1 MNGALF
7 LRLTNEPDKATALAA
22 ALVDE
27 AHPLRFKTDARS
39 FGLVPGAPVCYWVSD
54 KVRALFNALPPFEAV
69 DGSRKGTKGLATT
82 DDPRFVRFWFEIPIS
97 MDSQR
102 WVGFAKG
109 GSYSPFYSDIHLAVR
124 WENEGAQLKAF
135 LDHKIGAP
143 GQWSRWINAIPY
155 YFRPGLTWPRRTQK
169 GLGLRVMPA
178 GCIFADKGPAA
189 FVDGD
194 DPEALLAILAVTNSA
209 AFRGLVSLQMAFG
222 SYEVGVIQRTP
233 VPALQAE
240 DQTLL
245 AKAAQRIWSLKH
257 SMDQATETSHSFLAP
272 ALVLAPGATL
282 GARASAWTKVIQNND
297 AEIQRLESEIDA
309 RCWDLYGIGEAD
321 RSALGEPGAAA
332 TEEVETD
339 ETEGEEDLMASA
351 SPRDLAADLASWLF
365 GAALGRWDW
374 GLATGDTPVPSL
386 PGPFDPLPRVSP
398 GMAKGSDGLHPAR
411 AEDGRHWPPHDLL
424 VDDEGAS
431 LDLVHRALEVL
442 EKVVGK
448 EHIEACA
455 QELEQMLGS
464 DLRTWFRSSF
474 FERHLKRYSK
484 SRRKAPIY
492 WQLGTPSAS
501 YSVWLYY
508 PRLTRDSLY
517 RVLNEVVKP
526 KVTFEE
532 QRLTEMRGE
541 GATRRQ
547 IEIQEGFVE
556 ELRTFREEV
565 TRVAPLWNPDL
576 DDGVLLNFAPLWRL
590 TPHPGWRRDTKAA
603 WDALAKGD
611 FDWARLAM
619 KLWPERVIPK
629 CVRERHLALAH
640 DLEASL
646 QSTPVEELVRVGT
659 SPAVKDALQSLLTAP
674 ALGGSA
680 RAPRAAT
687 PRRAAPTE
695 EPAPA
700 PTPRSRGM
708 VSEETLAA
716 ILEALVR
723 YPQGAAKAD
732 VLEATNLTD
741 AAWSTAIQILLDRG
755 EVERRGEK
763 RGARYF
769 LKTLE
774 R

>member
-1 MNGALF
+1 MEMNGALF

-22 ALVDE
+22 ALDD
-27 AHPLRFKTDARS
+27 ATHPLRFNAVAKS
-39 FGLVPGAPVCYWVSD
+39 FELVPGAPFAYWVSSS
-54 KVRALFNALPPFEAV
+54 VLALFNLHLPLEARAFAT
-69 DGSRKGTKGLATT
+69 SGTGTLS
-82 DDPRFVRFWFEIPIS
+82 DERFLRIWFES
-97 MDSQR
+97 NLTKLNSR
-102 WVGFAKG
+102 WFPYAKG
-109 GSYSPFYSDIHLAVR
+109 GSYSPHYADCHLTVNWAGDGEEMKAWVIHRYGGGHWAR
-124 WENEGAQLKAF
+124 NIRSTE
-135 LDHKIGAP
+135 H
-143 GQWSRWINAIPY
+143 

-169 GLGLRVMPA
+169 GLGLRALPS

-194 DPEALLAILAVTNSA
+194 DPQSLLALLAITNSA
-209 AFRGLVSLQMAFG
+209 AFRGLVGLQMAFG

-233 VPALQAE
+233 VPPLQPE
-240 DQTLL
+240 DQTVL
-245 AKAAQRIWSLKH
+245 AEAAQRIWSLKR
-257 SMDQATETSHSFLAP
+257 SMDQTEETSHAFLLP
-272 ALVLAPGATL
+272 ALVMSPGARL
-282 GARASAWTKVIQNND
+282 AERASAWSQTLRGNE
-297 AEIQRLESEIDA
+297 AEIQQLLKVIDTL
-309 RCWDLYGIGEAD
+309 CWDLYGIGEAD
-321 RSALGEPGAAA
+321 RRALGEPGAAA
-332 TEEVETD
+332 TEDGEQD
-339 ETEGEEDLMASA
+339 EPEGEEDTTPSA
-351 SPRDLAADLASWLF
+351 SPGDLAADLASWLF
-365 GAALGRWDW
+365 GVALGRWDW
-374 GLATGDTPVPSL
+374 GLATGGTIIPTL
-386 PGPFDPLPRVSP
+386 PGPFDTLPRVSQ
-398 GMAKGSDGLHPAR
+398 GMVKGSDGLHPAR
-411 AEDGRHWPPHDLL
+411 SEDGRFWPPHDLL
-424 VDDEGAS
+424 VDDDGAS
-431 LDLVHRALEVL
+431 LDLVHRALEIL
-442 EKVVGK
+442 ERVVGK
-448 EHIEACA
+448 EHIEASA

-492 WQLGTPSAS
+492 WQLGTPTAS

-611 FDWARLAM
+611 YDWARLAM

-629 CVRERHLALAH
+629 CAKERHLALAH

-646 QSTPVEELVRVGT
+646 QTTSVEELVRVGT

-687 PRRAAPTE
+687 PRRATPSE
-695 EPAPA
+695 EPAPT
-700 PTPRSRGM
+700 PTPRSRGAI
-708 VSEETLAA
+708 SEETLAA
-716 ILEALVR
+716 IQDALVR
-723 YPQGAAKAD
+723 FPQGAAKAD

-741 AAWSTAIQILLDRG
+741 AAWNTAIQVLLDRG

>member
-1 MNGALF
+1 
-7 LRLTNEPDKATALAA
+7 
-22 ALVDE
+22 
-27 AHPLRFKTDARS
+27 
-39 FGLVPGAPVCYWVSD
+39 
-54 KVRALFNALPPFEAV
+54 
-69 DGSRKGTKGLATT
+69 
-82 DDPRFVRFWFEIPIS
+82 
-97 MDSQR
+97 
-102 WVGFAKG
+102 
-109 GSYSPFYSDIHLAVR
+109 
-124 WENEGAQLKAF
+124 
-135 LDHKIGAP
+135 
-143 GQWSRWINAIPY
+143 
-155 YFRPGLTWPRRTQK
+155 
-169 GLGLRVMPA
+169 MPS
-178 GCIFADKGPAA
+178 GCIFGDKGPAV
-189 FVDGD
+189 FVSGD
-194 DPEALLAILAVTNSA
+194 DSVTLLALLAITNSA
-209 AFRGLVSLQMAFG
+209 SFRGFVGLQMAFG

-233 VPALQAE
+233 VPPLQPE
-240 DQTLL
+240 DQKIL
-245 AKAAQRIWSLKH
+245 AEMARRIWSLKH
-257 SMDQATETSHSFLAP
+257 SMDQTEETSHAFLVP
-272 ALVLAPGATL
+272 ALILAPGATL
-282 GARASAWTKVIQNND
+282 AIRAASWNQTLQENS

-309 RCWDLYGIGEAD
+309 LCWDLYGIGEAD
-321 RSALGEPGAAA
+321 RRALAEPGTAA
-332 TEEVETD
+332 TEDVEPD
-339 ETEGEEDLMASA
+339 ESEGDEDTTTSA
-351 SPRDLAADLASWLF
+351 SPSDLAADLASWLF

-374 GLATGDTPVPSL
+374 GLATGDTLIPPL
-386 PGPFDPLPRVSP
+386 PGPFDPLPRVSR
-398 GMAKGSDGLHPAR
+398 GMLKGSDGLHPAR
-411 AEDGRHWPPHDLL
+411 SKDGRFWPPLDLL
-424 VDDEGAS
+424 VDDDGAN
-431 LDLVHRALEVL
+431 LDLVHHALEIL
-442 EKVVGK
+442 ERVVGK

-455 QELEQMLGS
+455 QELEQMLGC

-547 IEIQEGFVE
+547 IEIQETFVE

-611 FDWARLAM
+611 YDWARLAM

-629 CVRERHLALAH
+629 CARERHLALAH

-646 QSTPVEELVRVGT
+646 QRTSVEELVRVGS

-680 RAPRAAT
+680 RAPRAAA
-687 PRRAAPTE
+687 PRRATPSE
-695 EPAPA
+695 EPAPP
-700 PTPRSRGM
+700 PTPRNRGTI
-708 VSEETLAA
+708 SEETLAA
-716 ILEALVR
+716 IQEALVR
-723 YPQGAAKAD
+723 FPQGAAKAD

-741 AAWSTAIQILLDRG
+741 AAWNTAIQVLLDRG

>member
-1 MNGALF
+1 MKNALF
-7 LRLTNEPDKATALAA
+7 LRLTNEPDKAA
-22 ALVDE
+22 ALEAAVTNE
-27 AHPLRFKTDARS
+27 AHPLRFQTDAES
-39 FGLVPGAPVCYWVSD
+39 FVLVPGAPFAYWVD
-54 KVRALFNALPPFEAV
+54 RCVLQRFKDLPALEGGDRCARMGMKTN
-69 DGSRKGTKGLATT
+69 DDSRFL
-82 DDPRFVRFWFEIPIS
+82 RIWFE
-97 MDSQR
+97 
-102 WVGFAKG
+102 GELTGFHLFAKG
-109 GSYSPFYSDIHLAVR
+109 GAYSPYYSDVHIMLNWR
-124 WENEGAQLKAF
+124 MNGEELRAF
-135 LDHKIGAP
+135 CLSKGFSP
-143 GQWSRWINAIPY
+143 SRDIRSEDK
-155 YFRPGLTWPRRTQK
+155 YFRPGLTWPPRTQK

-178 GCIFADKGPAA
+178 GCVFGHKGPTA
-189 FVDGD
+189 FIDND
-194 DPEALLAILAVTNSA
+194 DPETLLALLAITNSA

-233 VPALQAE
+233 VPPLHTE
-240 DQTLL
+240 DQKVL
-245 AKAAQRIWSLKH
+245 AETARRIWSLKH
-257 SMDQATETSHSFLAP
+257 SMDQAEETSHAFLAP
-272 ALVLAPGATL
+272 ALVMTTGATL
-282 GARASAWTKVIQNND
+282 AERIAAWTKTLQEND
-297 AEIQRLESEIDA
+297 AEIQCLQSEIDA
-309 RCWDLYGIGEAD
+309 LCWDLYGLGEAD
-321 RSALGEPGAAA
+321 RRALAEPGATA
-332 TEEVETD
+332 TEDGETD
-339 ETEGEEDLMASA
+339 EIEGEEDSTTSA
-351 SPRDLAADLASWLF
+351 SPGDLAADLASWLF

-374 GLATGDTPVPSL
+374 GLATGDTLIPPL
-386 PGPFDPLPRVSP
+386 PGPFDPLPRVSR
-398 GMAKGSDGLHPAR
+398 GMVKGSDGLHPAR
-411 AEDGRHWPPHDLL
+411 YENGRLWPLHDLL
-424 VDDEGAS
+424 VDDDGAS

-442 EKVVGK
+442 EKVVGT
-448 EHIEACA
+448 EHIDAYA

-526 KVTFEE
+526 KVTHEE

-556 ELRTFREEV
+556 ELRTFWEEV

-590 TPHPGWRRDTKAA
+590 TPHPGWRRDTKTA

-611 FDWARLAM
+611 FDWAKLAM

-629 CVRERHLALAH
+629 CARERHLALAH
-640 DLEASL
+640 DLEAAL
-646 QSTPVEELVRVGT
+646 QTTPVEELVRVGT
-659 SPAVKDALQSLLTAP
+659 SPAVKDALQNLLTAP

-680 RAPRAAT
+680 RAPRAAS
-687 PRRAAPTE
+687 PRRATPSG

-700 PTPRSRGM
+700 PAPQSRGT

-716 ILEALVR
+716 IKGALVLC
-723 YPQGAAKAD
+723 PQGAAKAD

-741 AAWSTAIQILLDRG
+741 AAWNTAIQALLERG

-769 LKTLE
+769 LKTVE

>member
-1 MNGALF
+1 
-7 LRLTNEPDKATALAA
+7 
-22 ALVDE
+22 
-27 AHPLRFKTDARS
+27 
-39 FGLVPGAPVCYWVSD
+39 
-54 KVRALFNALPPFEAV
+54 
-69 DGSRKGTKGLATT
+69 
-82 DDPRFVRFWFEIPIS
+82 
-97 MDSQR
+97 
-102 WVGFAKG
+102 
-109 GSYSPFYSDIHLAVR
+109 
-124 WENEGAQLKAF
+124 
-135 LDHKIGAP
+135 
-143 GQWSRWINAIPY
+143 
-155 YFRPGLTWPRRTQK
+155 
-169 GLGLRVMPA
+169 
-178 GCIFADKGPAA
+178 
-189 FVDGD
+189 
-194 DPEALLAILAVTNSA
+194 
-209 AFRGLVSLQMAFG
+209 
-222 SYEVGVIQRTP
+222 
-233 VPALQAE
+233 
-240 DQTLL
+240 
-245 AKAAQRIWSLKH
+245 
-257 SMDQATETSHSFLAP
+257 MDQVTETSHAFLLP
-272 ALVLAPGATL
+272 ALLSAEGGSFTDRANARSRTL
-282 GARASAWTKVIQNND
+282 QSNE
-297 AEIQRLESEIDA
+297 AEIQRLQSEIDSL
-309 RCWDLYGIGEAD
+309 CWDLYKIPEAD
-321 RSALGEPGAAA
+321 RQALAEQGAIAVEVGE
-332 TEEVETD
+332 TEEP
-339 ETEGEEDLMASA
+339 EGEDEFAISATPMDLS
-351 SPRDLAADLASWLF
+351 ADLASWLF

-374 GLATGDTPVPSL
+374 GLATGNTLIPPL
-386 PGPFDPLPRVSP
+386 PGPFDPLPRVSR
-398 GMAKGSDGLHPAR
+398 GMVKGSDGLHPAR
-411 AEDGRHWPPHDLL
+411 SEDGRFWPPHDLL
-424 VDDEGAS
+424 VDDDGAS
-431 LDLVHRALEVL
+431 LDLVHRALEIL
-442 EKVVGK
+442 ERVVGK
-448 EHIEACA
+448 EHIEASA

-603 WDALAKGD
+603 WDALVKGD
-611 FDWARLAM
+611 YDWAKLAM
-619 KLWPERVIPK
+619 KLWPERVVPK
-629 CVRERHLALAH
+629 CARERHLALAH

-646 QSTPVEELVRVGT
+646 RTTSVEELVRAGT

-687 PRRAAPTE
+687 PRRATPSEESAPG
-695 EPAPA
+695 
-700 PTPRSRGM
+700 PTPRSRGPI
-708 VSEETLAA
+708 SEETLAA
-716 ILEALVR
+716 IQEALVR
-723 YPQGAAKAD
+723 FPQGAAKGD
-732 VLEATNLTD
+732 VLDATNLTD
-741 AAWSTAIQILLDRG
+741 AAWNIAIQVLLDRG